1 MTELREIKEVVH
13 SIIKEARGLILLTPE
28 EVKFESL
35 KKVNDKYEISGVYEY
50 KGLFSNKI
58 IESGSFKIVLNEKLE
73 IISAEITPKGY
84 K

>member
-73 IISAEITPKGY
+73 IISAEITPK
-84 K
+84 